1 MVPHR
6 FNLVR
11 PAGQGMWL
19 DLEAIVSY
27 NARMP
32 TISTPSGAGRGPG
45 RPREFDLDAALDAAI
60 LVFRERGYHAASI
73 ADLSAAMGL
82 TAGSIYKAFA
92 DKRAVFLA
100 AFARYT
106 AQRHAQ
112 MRAVLAQETTGR
124 DQVQALLRFY
134 VMSSIGA
141 EGAAGCLVAVSATAL
156 STFDDE
162 MARAVDKAVRDL
174 GRMIETAIRAG
185 QADGSIPAAVDAR
198 ACALGLLCLVQGFR
212 IVGKLGYGERALQAA
227 ADAMLLGLS

>member
-1 MVPHR
+1 MTSI
-6 FNLVR
+6 
-11 PAGQGMWL
+11 PAPSV
-19 DLEAIVSY
+19 A
-27 NARMP
+27 AR
-32 TISTPSGAGRGPG
+32 SPG
-45 RPREFDLDAALDAAI
+45 RPREFDMDAALDAAI
-60 LVFRERGYHAASI
+60 RVFRERGYHAASI

-106 AQRHAQ
+106 ALRHAQ
-112 MRAVLAQETTGR
+112 MRAVLAQEPTGLG
-124 DQVQALLRFY
+124 QVRALLRFY
-134 VMSSIGA
+134 VMSSTGA
-141 EGAAGCLVAVSATAL
+141 EGAAGCLVAGSATAL

-162 MARAVDKAVRDL
+162 MAQAVDQAVRDL

-185 QADGSIPAAVDAR
+185 QADGSIPATVEAG

-212 IVGKLGYGERALQAA
+212 IVGKLGYGEHALQSA